1 MSDRRLRNRVLHL
14 RPDPLIQPR
23 RTPILLSDSKGF
35 YLKEEVSINPET
47 FIQFWCTSGA
57 TAEDQL
63 NYLQQNLEAQI
74 DIYENIT
81 LFVWVGTC
89 NLTKKTTD
97 GYIEITSKDNS
108 AAYTLIE
115 TLKQVYHF
123 VRQFGSSVKLVF
135 IQVPIYSITHYNKY
149 KNHQN
154 PDTFTEQD
162 FLLRQQIDIVNQY
175 IDDTNRIL
183 HSYSPHLSQDLLKS
197 KRNSIFSVR
206 TKYSYNFNLYK
217 DGIHPKPLLAK
228 LWLARFCRLVHD
240 FCYD

>member
-1 MSDRRLRNRVLHL
+1 MES
-14 RPDPLIQPR
+14 
-23 RTPILLSDSKGF
+23 
-35 YLKEEVSINPET
+35 
-47 FIQFWCTSGA
+47 
-57 TAEDQL
+57 
-63 NYLQQNLEAQI
+63 QI
-74 DIYENIT
+74 DIYTNIT

-183 HSYSPHLSQDLLKS
+183 HSYSPVLSTGGGQGCLGRKVERAAKDLGAGS
-197 KRNSIFSVR
+197 GAAQERS
-206 TKYSYNFNLYK
+206 
-217 DGIHPKPLLAK
+217 
-228 LWLARFCRLVHD
+228 W
-240 FCYD
+240 